1 MPEVPSEHAIVWRGG
16 NGRTIR
22 NPADGFFYSIASYG
36 ECRVRFI
43 ASSMVAPESL
53 AEGTSVNQTG
63 IEAQAVLGKS
73 TEKKLS
79 ATSMPLGGKMEIR
92 RMKTLLIFSSTTAR
106 AFRPCR
112 DA

>member
-1 MPEVPSEHAIVWRGG
+1 MIMLLWR
-16 NGRTIR
+16 TS
-22 NPADGFFYSIASYG
+22 PFQSASRHPTTAQNRHWEDG

-63 IEAQAVLGKS
+63 IEAQAVLDKS

-106 AFRPCR
+106 AFRRCR